1 MRRLSLLLFPV
12 RERKKV
18 FTSEKAMEL
27 FKWFSLAGMAWGC
40 GCGVLSGQ
48 DVVEPLMTNVDLE
61 VQQFRKA
68 RAAILKY
75 RVLLELC
82 CEIISLERG
91 TPSGDKSKSMFGLM
105 PEQFETE
112 CPPDFRESY
121 IDVLKMV
128 DEYWREESSRKD
140 ISVVQNL
147 MTRLEDAGKR
157 FDHQYDLGRSMNALI
172 DWLDRGT
179 MKREGESAPDLLKRL
194 YQWKKDLESGKAV
207 IPEDAGD
214 PSGSS
219 GQWRRG
225 TGEEAPQEA
234 VSEADHERDG

>member
-18 FTSEKAMEL
+18 FTAEKAMKL
-27 FKWFSLAGMAWGC
+27 FKWFFLAGMAWGC

-48 DVVEPLMTNVDLE
+48 DVVEPLMPNVDLE

-75 RVLLELC
+75 RVMLELC

-91 TPSGDKSKSMFGLM
+91 TPSGDRSKSMFDLM
-105 PEQFETE
+105 PERFEAE

-128 DEYWREESSRKD
+128 DEYWKGDFSRKD

-147 MTRLEDAGKR
+147 MASLDEARER

-225 TGEEAPQEA
+225 TGEEA
-234 VSEADHERDG
+234 VSQADHERDG